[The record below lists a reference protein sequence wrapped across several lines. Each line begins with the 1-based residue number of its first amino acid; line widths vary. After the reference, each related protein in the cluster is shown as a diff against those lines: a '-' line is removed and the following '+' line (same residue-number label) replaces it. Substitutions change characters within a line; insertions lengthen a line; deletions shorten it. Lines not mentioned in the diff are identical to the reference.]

1 MMESTLRLG
10 VDTGGTY
17 TDAVLLDPDGGV
29 VSAAKALT
37 SHHELTLG
45 IREAIDQL
53 PGERL
58 SHISLVSLSTTL
70 ATNAVVEGRG
80 TPVCL
85 LLAGYN
91 ARQVDKAKLE
101 HIVRGGHCALISGG
115 HDAGGSEREPLDVD
129 RARQVV
135 TDQRD
140 QVAAFGISGLFGVRN
155 PEHELKLRELVAS
168 LTGKPV
174 TCGHELASQLDAPR
188 RALTVA
194 FNASLIT
201 YIDELIRAIK
211 LILEER
217 AIHAPLMMVK
227 GDGSLISADTAL
239 ARPVET
245 ILSGPAAS
253 VMGAAQLQPH
263 DNAIIADMGGT
274 TTDIAIVTGGKPVI
288 SAKATVIGEW
298 RPMVDAIRVF
308 SLGLGG
314 DSEVRFQ
321 GGVGLA
327 IGPRRVVPMSLL
339 VHRYPEVLSTLERRV
354 DAAVSPRSNRFAVAL
369 FAETS
374 QKRSFS
380 QEETAAW
387 QRLQTGPLD
396 IEQLS
401 HEDRPLARALARLVR
416 DGIAIYS
423 GFTPTDAAHVLGK
436 ASHWSTR
443 AAELAAIVWARQMRQ
458 VYGWGKFEDNDP
470 KGPST
475 AVEEHMVQTIC
486 AALVSACLATDPGET
501 RHGERER
508 TARLFSEWMSG
519 NSTVD
524 GGLFSLK
531 LDSSRSLVAVGAPA
545 ELYYPSV
552 AHHFNVPLSI
562 PEHSSVA
569 NAVGAVAS
577 SVIQRA
583 QITVTQ
589 PVQGIFRV
597 FAPDGPLDFEQL
609 EKALVKAGSLA
620 SALAE
625 RKAQN
630 AGAGEIRVEV
640 ERDLDSVDDPDSA
653 SVVFF
658 EGRVKATATGRPGLV
673 PGSPAVGLPGDP
685 SGVKSRAGQLS
696 QAD

>member
-37 SHHELTLG
+37 SHHELTIG

-53 PGERL
+53 PGEQL
-58 SHISLVSLSTTL
+58 PQISLVSLSTTL

-115 HDAGGSEREPLDVD
+115 HDAGGSEREPLDID
-129 RARQVV
+129 QARQVV

-211 LILEER
+211 LILNER

-253 VMGAAQLQPH
+253 VMGAAQLQPQ

-288 SAKATVIGEW
+288 SAKATLIGEW
-298 RPMVDAIRVF
+298 RPMVDAVRVF

-339 VHRYPEVLSTLERRV
+339 VHRYPEVLTTLERRV
-354 DAAVSPRSNRFAVAL
+354 DAAVSPRSNRFAIAL

-387 QRLQTGPLD
+387 QRLQRGPLD
-396 IEQLS
+396 VEQLS
-401 HEDRPLARALARLVR
+401 QEDRPLARALARLVR

-475 AVEEHMVQTIC
+475 AVEEHMLQTIC
-486 AALVSACLATDPGET
+486 AALVSACLATDPGEI

-508 TARLFSEWMSG
+508 TARLFSEWISG
-519 NSTVD
+519 NSAVD

-552 AHHFNVPLSI
+552 AHNFNVPLSI

-673 PGSPAVGLPGDP
+673 PGSPAVGLPEDP

>member
-80 TPVCL
+80 NPVCL

-298 RPMVDAIRVF
+298 RPMVDAVRVF

-401 HEDRPLARALARLVR
+401 QEDRPLARALARLVR